1 MKQQKQPRRK
11 NLAFLRICA
20 VAAALASCGCRS
32 SSASG
37 SHSAQPRPAKKPAS
51 VLVFGLDMS
60 ESTGRNRGTPSELIA
75 RRCDEVQEALK
86 VRVFETRTRPVKVQI
101 LQTGHANQAML
112 TVVPW
117 TEVGGR
123 TGAPRVEL
131 PADATLRLERQVQEV
146 AARCRTSAQP
156 SDSSPIYALAEAAV
170 QSADAECRGNCERSE
185 VRLHSDGSE
194 GGPLGQ
200 RWLKDALE
208 GSGAQAKSPRAPL
221 VPADRVLKTGAK
233 VVMCG
238 FSEAVAPMAK
248 AKSGKGV
255 AKDVVPLT
263 LGERQAVWR
272 TVVSAA
278 ELRFEPA
285 CGRGQAQPT
294 AGPQGVARAAG
305 H

>member
-1 MKQQKQPRRK
+1 MNQQSHPRR
-11 NLAFLRICA
+11 NGLSFLGMCA
-20 VAAALASCGCRS
+20 VITLLASSGCRGA
-32 SSASG
+32 SASG
-37 SHSAQPRPAKKPAS
+37 SHTAQPRPAKKAAS

-60 ESTGRNRGTPSELIA
+60 ESTGRNRSNPGELVE
-75 RRCDEVQEALK
+75 RRCAEVQEALK
-86 VRVFETRTRPVKVQI
+86 VRVLETPTRPVKVQI
-101 LQTGHANQAML
+101 LQTGLANQAIL

-123 TGAPRVEL
+123 NGAPRVEL
-131 PADATLRLERQVQEV
+131 PVDAARRLEQQVQV
-146 AARCRTSAQP
+146 LTARCRTSAQP
-156 SDSSPIYALAEAAV
+156 SDSSPIYALAEATV
-170 QSADAECRGNCERSE
+170 QSADAECRGSCERSE

-208 GSGAQAKSPRAPL
+208 GSRARAMSARAQAI
-221 VPADRVLKTGAK
+221 PADRVLKTGAT

-248 AKSGKGV
+248 AKNSKGW
-255 AKDVVPLT
+255 APLT

-272 TVVSAA
+272 AVVSAA

-285 CGRGQAQPT
+285 CGRGQAQPS
-294 AGPQGVARAAG
+294 AGEQGLVKVVG
-305 H
+305 L